1 MVAARFELARTFA
14 HWDSESILKSN
25 ALDQLG
31 HATNRQVAQVDRD
44 NRHKLRKAWRD
55 IKNSVSELSKCMTH
69 RLTFAIQ
76 EIVQVRYDLIPSGPW
91 VI

>member
-1 MVAARFELARTFA
+1 MMVAARFELARTFA

-44 NRHKLRKAWRD
+44 NRHKLR
-55 IKNSVSELSKCMTH
+55 
-69 RLTFAIQ
+69 
-76 EIVQVRYDLIPSGPW
+76 
-91 VI
+91 